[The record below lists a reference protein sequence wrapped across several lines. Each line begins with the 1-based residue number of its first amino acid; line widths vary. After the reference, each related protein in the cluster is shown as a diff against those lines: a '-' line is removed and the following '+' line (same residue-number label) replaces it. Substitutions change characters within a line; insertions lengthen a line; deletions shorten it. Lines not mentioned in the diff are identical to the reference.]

1 VIRISLHGLSKKHVS
16 SFAIAAGVVESLC
29 ELAGY
34 VVCRAL
40 QKSLIEHTHRF
51 DYL

>member
-1 VIRISLHGLSKKHVS
+1 VIRISLQGLSKKHVS

-34 VVCRAL
+34 VIL
-40 QKSLIEHTHRF
+40 QAAAKIF
-51 DYL
+51 D